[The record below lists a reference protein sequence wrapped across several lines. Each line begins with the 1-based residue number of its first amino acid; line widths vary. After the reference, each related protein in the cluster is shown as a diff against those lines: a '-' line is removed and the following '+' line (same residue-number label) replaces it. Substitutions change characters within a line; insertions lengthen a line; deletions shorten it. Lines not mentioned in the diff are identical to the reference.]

1 MSISGRSNEDIEEEK
16 FNGSAS
22 PGITV
27 TNSPANL
34 GQPTQATTQHE
45 TQPAEQ
51 SPRLDK
57 EGGMSIDTNI

>member
-34 GQPTQATTQHE
+34 GQPTQATQHE
-45 TQPAEQ
+45 TQPDEQ